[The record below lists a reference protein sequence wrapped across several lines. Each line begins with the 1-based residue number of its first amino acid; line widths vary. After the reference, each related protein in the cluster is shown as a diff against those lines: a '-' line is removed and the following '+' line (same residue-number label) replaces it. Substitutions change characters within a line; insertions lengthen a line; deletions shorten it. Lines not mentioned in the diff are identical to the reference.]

1 MPREPLFP
9 ARELFFTDTE
19 PFLWSHCAKR
29 AMAHWHW
36 AISVIFLC
44 QKLCLTDTDPFQ
56 WSHCAKRPIIPGKRT
71 MSHWSLSHFSDLTFP
86 REPLFLAKEYVS
98 LTLSQKRAIFP
109 GKITM
114 SHWHWAISV
123 ISLCQKELWLTDT
136 EPFQLSHCAI
146 LVISFSQESHFSWQ
160 DNYVS
165 RTLSH
170 FSDLTVPKELWL
182 TDTEPF
188 QWSYCVKNYVS
199 LTLSHFSDLTFPI
212 EPFFLAR

>member
-36 AISVIFLC
+36 AISVILLC

-86 REPLFLAKEYVS
+86 REPLFLAREYVS

-146 LVISFSQESHFSWQ
+146 LVISFSQESHFPGKI
-160 DNYVS
+160 
-165 RTLSH
+165 TMSH
-170 FSDLTVPKELWL
+170 GHWAISVISLCQK
-182 TDTEPF
+182 
-188 QWSYCVKNYVS
+188 SYGS
-199 LTLSHFSDLTFPI
+199 LTLSHFSDLTVH
-212 EPFFLAR
+212 RQND